1 MTGTEKQVKWAEEI
15 RSAALEQIRAFY
27 AKSNAGRL
35 EELDKRMAQLSD
47 VLPQDAAWWIDN
59 RNNFTNYQITMQ
71 TVAAVMPRK

>member
-1 MTGTEKQVKWAEEI
+1 MKGTEKQVKWAEDI
-15 RSAALEQIRAFY
+15 RSAALDQIRAYY
-27 AKSNAGRL
+27 AKSNPGRL
-35 EELDKRMAQLSD
+35 EELDRRMAQLSD